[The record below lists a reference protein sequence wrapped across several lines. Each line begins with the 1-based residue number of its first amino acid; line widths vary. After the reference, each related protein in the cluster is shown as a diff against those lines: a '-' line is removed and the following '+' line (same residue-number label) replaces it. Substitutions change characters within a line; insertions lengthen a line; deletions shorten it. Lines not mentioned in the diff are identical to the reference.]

1 MIKVKILLKMLLKHV
16 IIINAKTTCPT
27 VMFATS
33 RTARVIGRR
42 RCLIN
47 SIIERTGERANV
59 TPLGISLLK
68 KFL

>member
-1 MIKVKILLKMLLKHV
+1 MIKVKILLKILLKQV
-16 IIINAKTTCPT
+16 IIIKAKTTWPT
-27 VMFATS
+27 VIFATS

-47 SIIERTGERANV
+47 SIIESTGDKAKV
-59 TPLGISLLK
+59 TPLGINLLK